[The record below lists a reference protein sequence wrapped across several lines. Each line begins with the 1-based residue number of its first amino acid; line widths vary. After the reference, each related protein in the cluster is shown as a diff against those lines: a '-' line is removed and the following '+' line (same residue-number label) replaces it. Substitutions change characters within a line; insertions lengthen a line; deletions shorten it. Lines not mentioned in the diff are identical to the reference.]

1 MSTPDQDSPD
11 ELEFDLILEGDDQEH
26 LDVDQELPEPPEESP
41 NPPQDA
47 PDPDDDDSD
56 EDDHRENSEELSTE
70 EKKSIQE
77 RRREERRRRK
87 EFHRNQVTD
96 LRAQL
101 AVRDQMLEELNQR
114 LNSVEHRG
122 TEAELTRVD
131 AGINQAA
138 QNYNYYKSELA
149 RATSESDG
157 EAAAEATEKMLQARV
172 RHAELT
178 NLKKQMTSTRQ
189 SPTPPLDP
197 RMVDSAREW
206 MSRNNWYD
214 PKGQDQDSQVVLTID
229 RQLARENFNPNT
241 SSYWD
246 ELTRRVEKYLPHRV
260 KRGKIEI
267 VGGGNQNPNPPPS
280 RGASSGATQ
289 GKKRDSFTL
298 SKDRVQAM
306 KEAGVWE
313 DPKKRNDMIRRYQ
326 EMDRQNRQQGK

>member
-1 MSTPDQDSPD
+1 MSTQNPDHPD
-11 ELEFDLILEGDDQEH
+11 ELEFDLILEGDDQNH
-26 LDVDQELPEPPEESP
+26 LDEVSEPPEDLPELEEH
-41 NPPQDA
+41 PQD
-47 PDPDDDDSD
+47 PPEPEGDPD
-56 EDDHRENSEELSTE
+56 EDDPRVNLNELSNE
-70 EKKSIQE
+70 EKESIRE

-178 NLKKQMTSTRQ
+178 NLRKQMGSARQ
-189 SPTPPLDP
+189 SASPPLDP
-197 RMVDSAREW
+197 RMVNSAREW
-206 MSRNNWYD
+206 MAKNSWYD
-214 PKGQDQDSQVVLTID
+214 PKGQDQDSQVVLAID
-229 RQLARENFNPNT
+229 RQLASENFNPN
-241 SSYWD
+241 SQSYWD
-246 ELTRRVEKYLPHRV
+246 ELTLRVEKYLPHRV

-280 RGASSGATQ
+280 RGASSGAPQ